1 MFRRVILEDWA
12 TVIPIVSFVIFFGV
26 FIVATI
32 RALRLAEKN
41 RDHLAS
47 LPLDPA
53 DDSSTSHTS
62 TL

>member
-12 TVIPIVSFVIFFGV
+12 TIVPIVSFMIFFGV

-53 DDSSTSHTS
+53 DPSPSSQQSS
-62 TL
+62 L